1 MTIRPYSLIEAQSP
15 QTPHEE
21 NASSTLG
28 EISHERPFK
37 QLRMDTFSSDKIET
51 SLSQN
56 IESSKT
62 EQIANTIFA
71 TALNKNDD
79 AASSILATHQ
89 IVEPLNDQPSLEMEA
104 LIKAIDLDSKQAISY
119 HKLATLLKKDQT
131 VKLLNSKSYAK
142 KDLYLKAIDLEPQE
156 GDFYFYLADCL
167 EKDETI
173 QLLNGKTYPIKD
185 LYIKAIDLNPVHQ
198 LSYYNLAVILGK
210 DKTVELLNG
219 NTYTK
224 KNLYVKTIDLNPQD
238 PFSYSHLATL
248 LKKDETV
255 ELLNNETYT
264 PKNLYIKAI
273 DLNPK
278 MGSFYYNL
286 ATTLKEN
293 ETIKLLNN
301 ETYTQKNLYIKA
313 IDLNPKHQSSYYN
326 LASLL
331 EENETVKFLNGEIYT
346 LKDLYIKVIDLNPKH
361 QSSYYNLA
369 IIIKKNETIEL
380 LNGDIYIQ
388 KELYIKAI
396 DLDPEC
402 CNSYYGLANLLE
414 EHETVELL
422 NGKEYTSK
430 GLYLKAIDLDPKEG
444 LYYSNLVNL
453 LEDYETIELLNGEV
467 YTPKDLYI
475 KAIDLNPQEESSYS
489 NLAALLEKNETIE
502 LLNGEMYTSKDL
514 YLKALDL
521 DPENGDSYHLL
532 AKLLTE
538 GEKIQFLNG
547 NFCNQK
553 ELFLKSLDL
562 SHCKIYENCKHLD
575 LSTRRVYETHKS
587 LKQIYI
593 REIEQNP
600 KNIESY
606 LDLIMTIGNSP
617 VSSMSTE
624 EIKIN
629 QKNVSVEFLFKEALD
644 LDPIQAFSSQ
654 FAPAFLSMASFLHD
668 KTVGILNGIKNKC
681 IIQDLASS
689 EMLLK
694 QGTSIILKNHQVLS
708 TKALYDHALPL
719 LSLAYL
725 KRRGDQH
732 IGNYLSDRKPIRLK
746 DKVKFT
752 KLMAYTYAYQKNK
765 LLPLLIKIGD
775 ALHPETRVL
784 LDDKLYEKRTCYEEA
799 GQRQYEHNSLF
810 KQAESLYSH
819 ESLRKQKLFSIALE
833 SAYSNC
839 KNHWEAYTTLA
850 KILSEHTLQNVD
862 SKYLLIFGECLKS
875 YKNLNRKKVT
885 GSIEKYYTSLD
896 SQYKYDNLE
905 NVNIDDS
912 FYFIKKQEFL
922 LELLTYL
929 PFCEEAYVAL
939 AASFQTPLII
949 HEKSYTSKESL
960 YLKAIDLNPEYSLP
974 YFLLGKEFFAKKNK
988 TIQLLNGVTLSDKQ
1002 LLMRAI
1008 QLGTYQ
1014 AEAYH
1019 LAALSMHDQEGI
1031 LLFDEK
1037 IILSRGDLFIRA
1049 FELDFRRV
1057 IDLKNFIYYVK
1068 RNPTT
1073 SMNSSS

>member
-1 MTIRPYSLIEAQSP
+1 
-15 QTPHEE
+15 
-21 NASSTLG
+21 
-28 EISHERPFK
+28 
-37 QLRMDTFSSDKIET
+37 
-51 SLSQN
+51 
-56 IESSKT
+56 
-62 EQIANTIFA
+62 
-71 TALNKNDD
+71 
-79 AASSILATHQ
+79 
-89 IVEPLNDQPSLEMEA
+89 
-104 LIKAIDLDSKQAISY
+104 
-119 HKLATLLKKDQT
+119 
-131 VKLLNSKSYAK
+131 
-142 KDLYLKAIDLEPQE
+142 
-156 GDFYFYLADCL
+156 
-167 EKDETI
+167 
-173 QLLNGKTYPIKD
+173 LNGDI
-185 LYIKAIDLNPVHQ
+185 
-198 LSYYNLAVILGK
+198 
-210 DKTVELLNG
+210 
-219 NTYTK
+219 YTK
-224 KNLYVKTIDLNPQD
+224 KK
-238 PFSYSHLATL
+238 
-248 LKKDETV
+248 
-255 ELLNNETYT
+255 
-264 PKNLYIKAI
+264 LYIKAI

-278 MGSFYYNL
+278 LQAPYYNL
-286 ATTLKEN
+286 ANFLEED
-293 ETIKLLNN
+293 ETVELLNGDI
-301 ETYTQKNLYIKA
+301 YTKKKLYIKA
-313 IDLNPKHQSSYYN
+313 IDLDPTNQFSYFK
-326 LASLL
+326 LAMRIK
-331 EENETVKFLNGEIYT
+331 EDETVGLLNGNTYT
-346 LKDLYIKVIDLNPKH
+346 QKDLYIKVIDLDPTD
-361 QSSYYNLA
+361 QFSYFKLA
-369 IIIKKNETIEL
+369 MLIKEDETVEL
-380 LNGDIYIQ
+380 LNSGIYTK

-396 DLDPEC
+396 DLDPKC
-402 CNSYYGLANLLE
+402 CYFYHGLARFLRENERIQLLDG
-414 EHETVELL
+414 
-422 NGKEYTSK
+422 NIYTNRT
-430 GLYLKAIDLDPKEG
+430 LYIKIIDLDHQYKSA
-444 LYYSNLVNL
+444 YYNLAAL
-453 LEDYETIELLNGEV
+453 LNANERIQLLNGEV
-467 YTPKDLYI
+467 YTSKNLYLKVIDLDPEDGNSYHNLANLLEEDEIVEFLNGIEYTSKDLYI
-475 KAIDLNPQEESSYS
+475 KAIDLDPQKESSYS

-514 YLKALDL
+514 YIKAIDL
-521 DPENGDSYHLL
+521 DPENGNSYHLL

-547 NFCNQK
+547 NFCTQK

-765 LLPLLIKIGD
+765 LPALLIKIGD